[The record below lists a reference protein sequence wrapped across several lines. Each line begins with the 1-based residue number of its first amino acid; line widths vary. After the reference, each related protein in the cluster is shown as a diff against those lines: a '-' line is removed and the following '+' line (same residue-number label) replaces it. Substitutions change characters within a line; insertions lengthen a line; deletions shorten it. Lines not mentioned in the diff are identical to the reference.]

1 MDYGVWGFFLDKQ
14 SQSNERKSSSNV
26 FKCIL
31 GLLFTVGN
39 LKIKN
44 KETLCN
50 IDNVTVF
57 KVNSLLSFIMYVKS
71 YCPNAVKVL

>member
-1 MDYGVWGFFLDKQ
+1 MFSSIFGVYFLQYFFI
-14 SQSNERKSSSNV
+14 
-26 FKCIL
+26 FKL
-31 GLLFTVGN
+31 P
-39 LKIKN
+39 

-57 KVNSLLSFIMYVKS
+57 KVNSLLSFIIYMKS